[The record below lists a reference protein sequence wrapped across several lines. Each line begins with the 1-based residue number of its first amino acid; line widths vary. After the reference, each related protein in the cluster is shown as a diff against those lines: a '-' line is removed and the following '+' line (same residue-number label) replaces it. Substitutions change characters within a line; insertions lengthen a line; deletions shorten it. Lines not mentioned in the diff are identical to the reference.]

1 VAKNYLDDFVAGL
14 KEKKPQEKIVKSY
27 LGRMRLLNREFGR
40 HERSGAKATLLQ
52 QMEADIVR
60 MAVMRL
66 WVKFRNERMRNRIGM
81 VIHDA
86 VYVEAPEA
94 EAQQARH
101 WMKVIMKEAVEMPL
115 VRLEI
120 DLD

>member
-1 VAKNYLDDFVAGL
+1 MAKNYLDDFVAGL

-52 QMEADIVR
+52 QMEADILR

>member
-101 WMKVIMKEAVEMPL
+101 WMKVIMKEAVEMPF